1 MTATKFK
8 SKKFLLNA
16 EVIELANLIF
26 REKELVIDSTL
37 TTRALGLLAQEWIQ
51 DNGCKGLNRWSLCLN
66 LGKLLKLAHR
76 GQILT
81 TKNLIQG
88 R

>member
-1 MTATKFK
+1 MTATNFK
-8 SKKFLLNA
+8 PKKFLLNA
-16 EVIELANLIF
+16 EVIELADFIF
-26 REKELVIDSTL
+26 EEKESVIDSTL
-37 TTRALGLLAQEWIQ
+37 NTRDLANIAQEWIQ
-51 DNGCKGLNRWSLCLN
+51 DNGCNGLNRWSLCLN